1 MGTSNLPRLTFST
14 SISFPT
20 PTNSTKALLC
30 VPPRAS
36 SQESTLSKHHHKQ
49 PKDTSA
55 HPNHP
60 PNPKASR
67 RKVVLTQL
75 LAQLLEI
82 RLQELVLVL
91 LLQEEGV
98 DLGEVELEEVTEVK
112 EAM

>member
-1 MGTSNLPRLTFST
+1 MGDFSIPFQININGNALTTYLASL
-14 SISFPT
+14 PT

-55 HPNHP
+55 HPNQSPLPNSPCQHPASPPPPPSNPNPIPPNHP

-67 RKVVLTQL
+67 R
-75 LAQLLEI
+75 
-82 RLQELVLVL
+82 
-91 LLQEEGV
+91 
-98 DLGEVELEEVTEVK
+98 
-112 EAM
+112 

>member
-55 HPNHP
+55 HPNQSPLPNSPCQHP
-60 PNPKASR
+60 ASPPPPPPIP
-67 RKVVLTQL
+67 
-75 LAQLLEI
+75 I
-82 RLQELVLVL
+82 RSHPTTLPIPRPHAE
-91 LLQEEGV
+91 
-98 DLGEVELEEVTEVK
+98 K
-112 EAM
+112 WC

>member
-1 MGTSNLPRLTFST
+1 MGT

-36 SQESTLSKHHHKQ
+36 SQESTLSKHNHKQ
-49 PKDTSA
+49 PKETSA
-55 HPNHP
+55 HPNQSPLPNSPCQHP
-60 PNPKASR
+60 ASPPPPPSNPNPIPPNHLPNPKASR

-91 LLQEEGV
+91 LL
-98 DLGEVELEEVTEVK
+98 
-112 EAM
+112 